1 VIPNKWHPGI
11 VQRLEGRA
19 EEDTFPVFYRTNTA
33 TAIHRLATQSGFRVE
48 RLRYLGQYP
57 CYLMFNAVAFLIGTL
72 YEKVVSAAPF
82 LAPLRGWILAVLT
95 KTPEFEGN
103 R

>member
-1 VIPNKWHPGI
+1 
-11 VQRLEGRA
+11 
-19 EEDTFPVFYRTNTA
+19 
-33 TAIHRLATQSGFRVE
+33 
-48 RLRYLGQYP
+48 
-57 CYLMFNAVAFLIGTL
+57 MFNAVAFLIGTL